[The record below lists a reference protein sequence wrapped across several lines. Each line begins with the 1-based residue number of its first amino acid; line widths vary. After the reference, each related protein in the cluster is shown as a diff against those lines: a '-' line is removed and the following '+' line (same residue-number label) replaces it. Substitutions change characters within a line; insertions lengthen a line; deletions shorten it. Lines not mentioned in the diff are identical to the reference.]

1 MIKLIWSSV
10 TKVAIHTYGGN
21 YTTYSLLTFT
31 RPTLIGLQNVISVN
45 DEPIRSESRSRLM
58 VYFKVLNDD
67 SVICLKTVWQ
77 NVLC

>member
-21 YTTYSLLTFT
+21 YTTLLTFT

-58 VYFKVLNDD
+58 VYFKVLKDD